1 MFFSGAE
8 VQKRRQQKT
17 DDTYIVRTPLSSVL
31 YLLFLTDNQ
40 FTVLSGILACRF
52 SAFFAVRSGEPN
64 RQMVFVDHIFDRT
77 LREDAVQAG
86 KLRETLGKRGKPLLQ
101 VRVERVDA
109 GFTVRLVENDD
120 RFPLFFLNPIETPPF
135 HDLGKRKEAVSLRG
149 SPFCLQPVDLREFL
163 LQVIRE
169 IRAREEKRLSP

>member
-1 MFFSGAE
+1 M
-8 VQKRRQQKT
+8 
-17 DDTYIVRTPLSSVL
+17 SSVL

-40 FTVLSGILACRF
+40 FTVLPGILACRF

-109 GFTVRLVENDD
+109 GFTVCLVENDD
-120 RFPLFFLNPIETPPF
+120 CFPLFFLYPICSTSFPDF
-135 HDLGKRKEAVSLRG
+135 G
-149 SPFCLQPVDLREFL
+149 
-163 LQVIRE
+163 
-169 IRAREEKRLSP
+169 